1 MNETVLIGKSEKFLD
16 RIAWEKIDLS
26 EISTLEKFLKTYQ
39 YLKENLDEL
48 QDLKENMESR
58 GYKAPYRS
66 LARYGSSVPGEVVV
80 EELYEVNRHNQY
92 FRMKAA
98 AKKNVLD
105 RAKSSISSHKIALGH
120 LEDYASLKCISCGK
134 SFRVHEFSD
143 LNQEDN
149 IIKCTCNS
157 PDFELEVNE
166 HHSSRI
172 GIIPELPLSGNY
184 MVLMSQLTPLGRES
198 FKTIMKLLKQE
209 RKGVVKT
216 VSLVIKVME
225 SGRWIRKRVTQDA
238 DDTLNYE
245 SELRKKYGP
254 NVRIEFLQFQ
264 RKKPTIIN
272 DKHTRT
278 ALSLAYARFLEK
290 FLKKFADEILNEH
303 LNNLEMVELYDDLF
317 LKAESFNPVL
327 WEADDTVSEARKME
341 FNRLLIDHGM
351 MNENDEINSDLKEDL
366 KLRTEIQKNIFTL
379 IPITLISWDI
389 LKYYLITSYD
399 RRTTYSGPFPYLR
412 YNLDRNQIKVFQD
425 FDLDVIEILKNFMKE
440 KIDYIPSMQKTI
452 LKKFEIEQKMKGLNM
467 KTNPSAFGAAI
478 VNLES
483 KLDIKT
489 CAEVFSV
496 NINDIE
502 IEKDNINT
510 MGKPKTKKAKKF
522 MEMIKK

>member
-1 MNETVLIGKSEKFLD
+1 MNETLLIGKSEKFLD

-66 LARYGSSVPGEVVV
+66 LARYGSSAPGEVVV

-120 LEDYASLKCISCGK
+120 LEDYASLKCKSCGK
-134 SFRVHEFSD
+134 SFRVHEFND

-157 PDFELEVNE
+157 TDFELEINE

-172 GIIPELPLSGNY
+172 SIISDLPLSGNY

-198 FKTIMKLLKQE
+198 FKMIMKLLKQE

-238 DDTLNYE
+238 DDNLNYE
-245 SELRKKYGP
+245 AELRKKYGP

-278 ALSLAYARFLEK
+278 ALSLAYARFTEK
-290 FLKKFADEILNEH
+290 FLNKFSDEILNER

-317 LKAESFNPVL
+317 LKAESFNPIL
-327 WEADDTVSEARKME
+327 WEADETVSEARKIE
-341 FNRLLIDHGM
+341 FNRLLMDNGLM
-351 MNENDEINSDLKEDL
+351 DENQELNSNLKDDLN
-366 KLRTEIQKNIFTL
+366 LRTEIQKNIFTL

-389 LKYYLITSYD
+389 LKYYLINSYD
-399 RRTTYSGPFPYLR
+399 RRTTYSGPFPNLR
-412 YNLDRNQIKVFQD
+412 YNLDRNQIKVFKD
-425 FDLDVIEILKNFMKE
+425 FDLEVIEILKKFMKE
-440 KIDYIPSMQKTI
+440 KIDHIPSMQKTI

-483 KLDIKT
+483 ELDIKT
-489 CAEVFSV
+489 CSDLFSV
-496 NINDIE
+496 AIKDIE
-502 IEKDNINT
+502 MEKENIKT
-510 MGKPKTKKAKKF
+510 MGKPKTQKAKKF

>member
-1 MNETVLIGKSEKFLD
+1 MNETLLIGKSEKFLD

-66 LARYGSSVPGEVVV
+66 LARYGSSAPGEVVV

-120 LEDYASLKCISCGK
+120 LEDYASLKCKSCGK
-134 SFRVHEFSD
+134 SFRVHEFND
-143 LNQEDN
+143 LNQKDN
-149 IIKCTCNS
+149 IIKCNCNS
-157 PDFELEVNE
+157 TDFELEINE

-172 GIIPELPLSGNY
+172 SIISDLPLSGNY

-198 FKTIMKLLKQE
+198 FKMIMKLLKQE

-238 DDTLNYE
+238 DDNLNYE
-245 SELRKKYGP
+245 AELRKKYGP

-278 ALSLAYARFLEK
+278 ALSLAYARFTEK
-290 FLKKFADEILNEH
+290 FLNKFSDEILNER
-303 LNNLEMVELYDDLF
+303 LNNLEIVELYDDLF
-317 LKAESFNPVL
+317 LKAESFNPIL
-327 WEADDTVSEARKME
+327 WEADETVSEARKIE
-341 FNRLLIDHGM
+341 FNRLLMDNGLM
-351 MNENDEINSDLKEDL
+351 DENKELNSNLKDDIN
-366 KLRTEIQKNIFTL
+366 LRAEIQKNIFTL

-389 LKYYLITSYD
+389 LKYYLINSYD
-399 RRTTYSGPFPYLR
+399 RRTTYSGPFPNLR
-412 YNLDRNQIKVFQD
+412 YNLDRNQIKVFKD
-425 FDLDVIEILKNFMKE
+425 FDLEVIEILKKFMKE
-440 KIDYIPSMQKTI
+440 KIDYIPSMQKII

-483 KLDIKT
+483 ELDIKT
-489 CAEVFSV
+489 CSDLFSV
-496 NINDIE
+496 AIKDIE
-502 IEKDNINT
+502 MEKENIKT
-510 MGKPKTKKAKKF
+510 MGKPKTQKAKKF